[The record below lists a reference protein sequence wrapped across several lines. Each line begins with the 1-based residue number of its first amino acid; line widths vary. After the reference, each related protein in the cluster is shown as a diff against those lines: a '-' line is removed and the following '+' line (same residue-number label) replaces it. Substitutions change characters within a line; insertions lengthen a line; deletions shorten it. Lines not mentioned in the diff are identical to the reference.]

1 VGPQLDLSSQESIRS
16 FVSQYKSAINKPIDV
31 LVNNAGANEFSVPW
45 YVENGVGGQCM
56 TNYLGPYM
64 LTRLLE
70 DKLLDD
76 NSSGGGGKY
85 TVNDMKASSSSSK
98 TTPKTTTLKPTR
110 TARVVNV
117 SSVTHRYGLIL
128 PDIDNFFKTWKLG
141 SFYPN
146 TKLANVLF
154 SYELTRRL
162 GSYGLQSC
170 AVDPGGVASNI
181 WKNSVF
187 SKAPLS
193 WVIKNLYAPPSD
205 GAAAVVYAATVDW
218 EKDREEGRKINR
230 KRYVVGRK
238 SSNSLTLNGVNGT
251 TTTATATTN
260 GTTSGAEFNLAEPS
274 GSVFDMDRRDEASND
289 FRFYARGM
297 FASPFIT
304 NTGNLFQTHT
314 RSRSSYLPPNTP
326 DDNNKNKNSNSNS
339 NNNNSH
345 TLSWSPPTLFGKAK
359 RAAWAASTVI
369 HSLLDWPLRRVS
381 GGRIAAK
388 TVVVPSAPMSY
399 DTKVAA
405 DLWDVSARYV
415 GVPSQPLISA
425 GSLAKS

>member
-16 FVSQYKSAINKPIDV
+16 FATQYKSAINKPIDV
-31 LVNNAGANEFSVPW
+31 LVNNAGANEFSIPW
-45 YVENGVGGQCM
+45 YVDNGVGGQCM

-76 NSSGGGGKY
+76 NSGGGSGSKTGY
-85 TVNDMKASSSSSK
+85 DMKASSPSSSSK
-98 TTPKTTTLKPTR
+98 TTTKTTRLKPTR

-128 PDIDNFFKTWKLG
+128 PDIDTFLKTWKLG

-154 SYELTRRL
+154 AYELTRRL

-187 SKAPLS
+187 GKAPLS
-193 WVIKNLYAPPSD
+193 WVIGNLYAPPSD

-218 EKDREEGRKINR
+218 EKDREEGRRVNR

-238 SSNSLTLNGVNGT
+238 SGNRSTLNGDNGATTATSTTTSGT
-251 TTTATATTN
+251 TT
-260 GTTSGAEFNLAEPS
+260 GAEFDLAEAS
-274 GSVFDMDRRDEASND
+274 GSVFDLDRPDEASKD

-304 NTGNLFQTHT
+304 NTGNLFQRHT
-314 RSRSSYLPPNTP
+314 TGSKYPPSSTP
-326 DDNNKNKNSNSNS
+326 DTNK
-339 NNNNSH
+339 
-345 TLSWSPPTLFGKAK
+345 LSWSPPTLFDKAR

-425 GSLAKS
+425 CSLAKS

>member
-1 VGPQLDLSSQESIRS
+1 
-16 FVSQYKSAINKPIDV
+16 
-31 LVNNAGANEFSVPW
+31 
-45 YVENGVGGQCM
+45 M

-70 DKLLDD
+70 DKLLDTSYGF
-76 NSSGGGGKY
+76 N
-85 TVNDMKASSSSSK
+85 MKGLSSSSSK
-98 TTPKTTTLKPTR
+98 ATRQKPTTTNR

-128 PDIDNFFKTWKLG
+128 PTDIDTFLKTWKLG

-181 WKNSVF
+181 WKNSAF
-187 SKAPLS
+187 SRAPLS
-193 WVIKNLYAPPSD
+193 WVIGNLYAPPID

-218 EKDREEGRKINR
+218 EDDREEGKRVNR
-230 KRYVVGRK
+230 KRYVVDRK
-238 SSNSLTLNGVNGT
+238 KNRLTLNSGDNGT
-251 TTTATATTN
+251 GGVTA
-260 GTTSGAEFNLAEPS
+260 ELNLAQPS
-274 GSVFDMDRRDEASND
+274 GCMFDMDRPDEDSRD
-289 FRFYARGM
+289 FRYYARGM

-304 NTGNLFQTHT
+304 NTGNLFQRRTI
-314 RSRSSYLPPNTP
+314 SKYLSPHNTP
-326 DDNNKNKNSNSNS
+326 GPGTTSSSSSSSD
-339 NNNNSH
+339 
-345 TLSWSPPTLFGKAK
+345 TLSWSPPTVLDKAK

-399 DTKVAA
+399 DTKLAA
-405 DLWDVSARYV
+405 DLWDVSARFV

-425 GSLAKS
+425 GSLAK